1 MQKARQGSTRQA
13 SLIACA
19 VMAQASHLKFCA
31 RERREA
37 SLHLP
42 SAAKIHGS
50 YFKLRQHSPQQLHQ
64 HVAVVIAHQ
73 IAVSPS
79 HTIRHNVNNARCKCR
94 YSPRSH
100 RGCGS
105 SPSPATSDRRRHHP
119 PCPQRQH
126 RKRPPRQYQRGV
138 TPASP
143 CTPPVASKQEVRN
156 LNRDCGLAVFIVFFL
171 SYQSSSFP

>member
-79 HTIRHNVNNARCKCR
+79 HTIRHYVNNARCKCR
-94 YSPRSH
+94 YSPVSLH
-100 RGCGS
+100 GCGS
-105 SPSPATSDRRRHHP
+105 SMYEEDANGQNSYRSGRKSSWPPYCIRQRLHHSRH
-119 PCPQRQH
+119 R
-126 RKRPPRQYQRGV
+126 
-138 TPASP
+138 
-143 CTPPVASKQEVRN
+143 
-156 LNRDCGLAVFIVFFL
+156 
-171 SYQSSSFP
+171 SSS